1 MNFFNAKLTGTKTKV
16 YVEFG
21 EEKILLPKEKVELIY
36 NLEDY
41 LNTDKEVTFG
51 VRPEDLHIESDLV
64 EKYPDWCMEVNVD
77 VVEMLGSETLLYCK
91 LNKEEEKKKE
101 EENPDQI
108 KSIVDDVY
116 NLVAKVD
123 ARAAVKRGDVIKM
136 LVDVQHCHLFDKETE
151 MTIVARD
158 KESKKAYLENKAE
171 EAAKA
176 EAAAEAGEA
185 APAAEAAAP
194 AETETKEKKNV
205 FKNLFKKKEKAEKT
219 ETKEEE
225 KTEE

>member
-1 MNFFNAKLTGTKTKV
+1 MHGSQRGRRRNAR
-16 YVEFG
+16 F
-21 EEKILLPKEKVELIY
+21 
-36 NLEDY
+36 
-41 LNTDKEVTFG
+41 
-51 VRPEDLHIESDLV
+51 R
-64 EKYPDWCMEVNVD
+64 
-77 VVEMLGSETLLYCK
+77 TLLYCK

-158 KESKKAYLENKAE
+158 QGIEESLPRKQSGRGCESRSRGRGRRSGA
-171 EAAKA
+171 
-176 EAAAEAGEA
+176 
-185 APAAEAAAP
+185 AAEAAAP

-205 FKNLFKKKEKAEKT
+205 FKNLFKKKEKAEKP